1 MKLWAFLC
9 LRDVSFE
16 QYYVYGKTAKNCITE
31 NNRYNLYIKKYQQK
45 SLTFCY
51 TDNLY
56 PTITGLNVFS
66 VIVMKI
72 ILMTF
77 INDLMNTIYENVK
90 YHCYPIKLIKVI
102 FFYFF

>member
-1 MKLWAFLC
+1 MY
-9 LRDVSFE
+9 R
-16 QYYVYGKTAKNCITE
+16 KTAKNCITE

-51 TDNLY
+51 MNNLY
-56 PTITGLNVFS
+56 PSITGLNVFS
-66 VIVMKI
+66 VIVIKI

-90 YHCYPIKLIKVI
+90 ITVI
-102 FFYFF
+102 PLS